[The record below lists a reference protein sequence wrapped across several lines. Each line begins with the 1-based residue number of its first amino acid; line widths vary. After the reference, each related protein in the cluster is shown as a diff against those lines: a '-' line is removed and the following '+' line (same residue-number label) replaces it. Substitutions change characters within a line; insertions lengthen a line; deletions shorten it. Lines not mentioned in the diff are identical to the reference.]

1 MRTIWEFSRKQRQEV
16 TITGHER
23 KKNLQSKSE
32 SNQNTNG
39 KETRK
44 HSKKGT
50 RKGKD
55 TKAKTRQRGGVRR

>member
-1 MRTIWEFSRKQRQEV
+1 MRTIWEFSRKRRQEV

-23 KKNLQSKSE
+23 NKNLQSKSE
-32 SNQNTNG
+32 SNHNTNG

-50 RKGKD
+50 REGKE